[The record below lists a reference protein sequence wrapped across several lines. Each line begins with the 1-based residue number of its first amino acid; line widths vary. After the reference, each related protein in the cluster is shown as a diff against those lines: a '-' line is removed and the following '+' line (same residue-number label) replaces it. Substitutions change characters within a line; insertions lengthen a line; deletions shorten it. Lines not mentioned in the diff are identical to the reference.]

1 MRAKL
6 AIMVAYCAR
15 KDPTVCPPVF
25 WLGFDPWAKT
35 GPAMARQINTSARQS
50 ALETERTQVNM
61 WILLVDGMGI
71 VMKSRCRPSGLAGRT
86 APIGPLRKARTT
98 VKSRAD
104 AQP

>member
-1 MRAKL
+1 MREKL
-6 AIMVAYCAR
+6 AIMAVYCAR

-35 GPAMARQINTSARQS
+35 GPAMAREIRTSARQS

-71 VMKSRCRPSGLAGRT
+71 VRKSRCRPSGLARGE
-86 APIGPLRKARTT
+86 APIGRLRKVWTT
-98 VKSRAD
+98 LKNRAD
-104 AQP
+104 